1 MFITLQKI
9 HGVVEPLAMFDKTN
23 VQGGCNVEN
32 DDVPPEVPPKLQK
45 HRVADNISKN
55 ASEVKEEKSSNNKD
69 VIDEWM
75 HQHDSY
81 PNVFN
86 NESNVHCAVDTQ
98 TEFNFGPY
106 FVNCVRPFSP
116 LFDLVD
122 SVTISEKLITKQNK
136 DLNGVHNLPQVRKES
151 KGEGNTPFPYEGLY
165 NFLPEI
171 IAFNDLV
178 GLS

>member
-1 MFITLQKI
+1 
-9 HGVVEPLAMFDKTN
+9 MFDKTN

-75 HQHDSY
+75 HEHDSY

-86 NESNVHCAVDTQ
+86 NRSNVHCTVDTQ
-98 TEFNFGPY
+98 TEFDSGRY

-116 LFDLVD
+116 LFDLVG
-122 SVTISEKLITKQNK
+122 SVNISEKLITKQNK

-151 KGEGNTPFPYEGLY
+151 KGKL
-165 NFLPEI
+165 
-171 IAFNDLV
+171 
-178 GLS
+178 